1 MLKDNSMYQQ
11 ADEIQMEST
20 DVNLTSKDMEIN
32 FSNRQD
38 DDDELAVGMTPNDAS
53 AMEKDFPKG
62 ETLDFNEDAV
72 PGVASDFKIVEK
84 LKILEE
90 QKGD

>member
-1 MLKDNSMYQQ
+1 MGHSKD
-11 ADEIQMEST
+11 

-38 DDDELAVGMTPNDAS
+38 DDDDGLPLGAATPNDSS
-53 AMEKDFPKG
+53 AMEKDFPKS
-62 ETLDFNEDAV
+62 EEYQHEDSV

-90 QKGD
+90 QKGKDNKVVM